1 MSGQWW
7 FVQNKNQ
14 ASQSTS
20 PLTLKNKKE
29 MDLMQLAIV
38 VFISTD
44 DDYQTTEVLSFLFV
58 ELHLES
64 FDLYPTTYMK

>member
-1 MSGQWW
+1 MMD
-7 FVQNKNQ
+7 FHKKNK

-29 MDLMQLAIV
+29 MDLMQLAIIV
-38 VFISTD
+38 LISTD
-44 DDYQTTEVLSFLFV
+44 DDYQTTEALSFLFV

-64 FDLYPTTYMK
+64 FDLYQTTYMK